1 MKLNF
6 ILFGSKGAL
15 QPMKVKG
22 ELETL
27 QANVG
32 LAAGMER
39 HLNRK
44 LQQVFCKWHH
54 VSCLDFVVHL
64 AINFSIWFRP

>member
-39 HLNRK
+39 HLN
-44 LQQVFCKWHH
+44 
-54 VSCLDFVVHL
+54 
-64 AINFSIWFRP
+64 